1 MTKDMTTGNPIKLI
15 LFFSIPLLIG
25 NIFQQ
30 FYSMVDTIVVGR
42 FIGVNALAAVA
53 STSSMSF
60 LIIGFILGLSS
71 GFSVL
76 ISQKFGA
83 NDDEGLREAVASS
96 IILSVIMAIIITLI
110 SIFTAKPLLNLINT
124 PSDIINDSYS
134 YMVIIYAGTS
144 ITFFYNM
151 ISGILRALGDSKTPL
166 YVLIVSSILNIVLD
180 LIFVIN
186 FKMGVDG
193 VAYATVISQGIS
205 GLLGLIYTYK
215 NFSILKL
222 KKRHFK
228 SGSKYFIIH
237 LKIGLPMA
245 LQFSITTIGIIVL
258 QSAINTF
265 GSSVVAGHAA
275 ASKVEQL
282 IMQPSITFGITM
294 ATYCAQNLGAGNIER
309 IKEGVKKCT
318 MINIAIGLIS
328 GFILILFG
336 EFFIKIFVSN
346 PDKSV
351 INTAKLYLT
360 TASIFLIPLNLIFIY
375 RNTLQGMGYTF
386 VPMMAGVYELLART
400 VVAFTLPTFI
410 GYLGICIASPVAWFS
425 ASIPLAFDYRRKIN
439 TLLND
444 KTLAECYSIDTTE

>member
-60 LIIGFILGLSS
+60 LILGFVLGLCS

-124 PSDIINDSYS
+124 PSDIVNDSYS

-186 FKMGVDG
+186 FKMGVAG

-228 SGSKYFIIH
+228 S
-237 LKIGLPMA
+237 
-245 LQFSITTIGIIVL
+245 
-258 QSAINTF
+258 
-265 GSSVVAGHAA
+265 
-275 ASKVEQL
+275 
-282 IMQPSITFGITM
+282 
-294 ATYCAQNLGAGNIER
+294 
-309 IKEGVKKCT
+309 
-318 MINIAIGLIS
+318 
-328 GFILILFG
+328 
-336 EFFIKIFVSN
+336 
-346 PDKSV
+346 
-351 INTAKLYLT
+351 
-360 TASIFLIPLNLIFIY
+360 
-375 RNTLQGMGYTF
+375 
-386 VPMMAGVYELLART
+386 
-400 VVAFTLPTFI
+400 
-410 GYLGICIASPVAWFS
+410 
-425 ASIPLAFDYRRKIN
+425 
-439 TLLND
+439 
-444 KTLAECYSIDTTE
+444 